1 MRIAVKQL
9 EWPPECPRGQRVRS
23 RPNALI
29 RYAIAHYG
37 PDGVSGGTIYR
48 WASEGGKWS
57 EPFKTY
63 DAAKHAAQGDYR
75 DRVLTE
81 ISVDGDDAS
90 DALEP
95 FVEAWNL
102 AAATLDRSSVSL
114 GDIEALA
121 KHYLKGGS
129 IHRAFR
135 AARSLPEEDNG

>member
-90 DALEP
+90 DALVAVRGGLEFSRRHTGP
-95 FVEAWNL
+95 K
-102 AAATLDRSSVSL
+102 L
-114 GDIEALA
+114 G
-121 KHYLKGGS
+121 
-129 IHRAFR
+129 
-135 AARSLPEEDNG
+135 LPRRH